1 MGISNAEGPLV
12 LATGNKSEIAVGY
25 STIYG
30 DAVGG
35 FAPIKD
41 VPKSLVWELSRWRN
55 SEAAA
60 RGQTPLIPENSIE
73 KEPSAELRPDQ
84 RDSDSLP
91 DYALLDEILDAY
103 VGRDS
108 GAAEL
113 LEAGFDAVVVT
124 GCVVRGETRH
134 DRHIV
139 DAAFGQFSALAVR
152 FRRPVALAVLT
163 VEDLKQARSRAGGD
177 KGDAG
182 AFAMRAALRTLDT
195 MRQVRE
201 EAKR

>member
-1 MGISNAEGPLV
+1 MEAE
-12 LATGNKSEIAVGY
+12 S
-25 STIYG
+25 
-30 DAVGG
+30 
-35 FAPIKD
+35 
-41 VPKSLVWELSRWRN
+41 
-55 SEAAA
+55 
-60 RGQTPLIPENSIE
+60 
-73 KEPSAELRPDQ
+73 
-84 RDSDSLP
+84 
-91 DYALLDEILDAY
+91 
-103 VGRDS
+103 
-108 GAAEL
+108 
-113 LEAGFDAVVVT
+113 AVVVT

-163 VEDLKQARSRAGGD
+163 VEDLKQARARAGGD

>member
-1 MGISNAEGPLV
+1 MEPLMRQKHDTKP
-12 LATGNKSEIAVGY
+12 LMS
-25 STIYG
+25 
-30 DAVGG
+30 
-35 FAPIKD
+35 
-41 VPKSLVWELSRWRN
+41 
-55 SEAAA
+55 A
-60 RGQTPLIPENSIE
+60 RG
-73 KEPSAELRPDQ
+73 LRVAIVAADYHAAIHERLLAGARGAFTQ
-84 RDSDSLP
+84 AGGVDTDLRVFTVDGVYDLP
-91 DYALLDEILDAY
+91 PVVLEA
-103 VGRDS
+103 
-108 GAAEL
+108 

-163 VEDLKQARSRAGGD
+163 VEDLKQARARAGGD

-195 MRQVRE
+195 MRLVRE

>member
-1 MGISNAEGPLV
+1 MIFVPVPHADTTRVGSSGFPNTTP
-12 LATGNKSEIAVGY
+12 ATGIENGV
-25 STIYG
+25 
-30 DAVGG
+30 
-35 FAPIKD
+35 
-41 VPKSLVWELSRWRN
+41 L
-55 SEAAA
+55 EA
-60 RGQTPLIPENSIE
+60 
-73 KEPSAELRPDQ
+73 
-84 RDSDSLP
+84 
-91 DYALLDEILDAY
+91 
-103 VGRDS
+103 
-108 GAAEL
+108 

-163 VEDLKQARSRAGGD
+163 VEDLKQARARAGGD

-195 MRQVRE
+195 MRLVRE

>member
-1 MGISNAEGPLV
+1 MRQMHDTKPLM
-12 LATGNKSEIAVGY
+12 S
-25 STIYG
+25 
-30 DAVGG
+30 
-35 FAPIKD
+35 
-41 VPKSLVWELSRWRN
+41 
-55 SEAAA
+55 A
-60 RGQTPLIPENSIE
+60 RG
-73 KEPSAELRPDQ
+73 LRVAIVAADYHAAIHERLLAGARGAFTQ
-84 RDSDSLP
+84 AGGVDTDLRVFTVDGVYDLP
-91 DYALLDEILDAY
+91 PVVLEA
-103 VGRDS
+103 
-108 GAAEL
+108 

-139 DAAFGQFSALAVR
+139 DAAFGQFSALAV
-152 FRRPVALAVLT
+152 LT
-163 VEDLKQARSRAGGD
+163 VEDLKQARARAGGD